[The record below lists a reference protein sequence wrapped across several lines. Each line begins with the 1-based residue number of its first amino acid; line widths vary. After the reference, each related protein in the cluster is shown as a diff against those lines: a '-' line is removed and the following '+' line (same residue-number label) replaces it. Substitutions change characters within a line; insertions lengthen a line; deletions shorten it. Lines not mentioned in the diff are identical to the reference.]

1 MSRNFNTGLSA
12 ACICLV
18 LTVAVVVMM
27 VKNIPDTKGVLWYVL
42 IVIVTLL
49 MLSITIKAYYYGKAD
64 DKARGVLSRAILLDE
79 ANFSHIK
86 KTVRELVAVCDVMAK
101 DQVVIDGLNDV
112 VRESRIT
119 SAVDVH
125 QLDIEDLLFDWLLL
139 DIHSCYSSIGADVS
153 LDYLTQSGQMVR
165 AIILSL
171 QGDNVYNSYSDF
183 TRGINDSEYHSHLP
197 EIMRSWQSRVLEVL
211 RTGQIDSSID
221 LSSLS
226 HPDMRLVMLTK
237 MAHREDMYLEK
248 LRKLM
253 FDLAQS
259 ISQSCGMTERATE
272 FMTDLKKRSVKDRLE
287 SLEKN
292 DSTEELENLIGL
304 SQVKSEVQALRHF
317 IEINNRRQEAGMKT
331 PLVSYHS
338 VFTGNP
344 GTGKTTVARIV
355 AQIYKELGVL
365 KKGHL
370 VETDRAGL
378 VAEYVGQTAVKTNKV
393 IDQALDGVLFI
404 DEAYSLVNGLG
415 GDYGLEAISTLV
427 KRMEDDRDRLIVI
440 LAGYEDEMERFIE
453 SNPGLRSRFT
463 RYIHFDDYSAQELF
477 EIFMK
482 KLQQY
487 DFRLQPGADGFLM
500 DHLKKCTA
508 NKTKDFGNARYVR
521 NLFERVINAQ
531 ANRLAKS
538 ASVSKEDLATI
549 SISDILESVTDE
561 H

>member
-27 VKNIPDTKGVLWYVL
+27 VKNIPDTKGALWYVL

-49 MLSITIKAYYYGKAD
+49 MLRITFKAYYYGKAD
-64 DKARGVLSRAILLDE
+64 DRARSVLSRAILIDE
-79 ANFSHIK
+79 ANFYHIK
-86 KTVRELVAVCDVMAK
+86 KTVRGLVAVCDDMAN
-101 DQVVIDGLNDV
+101 DQVVLDGLMNVIRD
-112 VRESRIT
+112 SRIT
-119 SAVDVH
+119 SHVDIN
-125 QLDIEDLLFDWLLL
+125 QLDYEDIFFDWLLL
-139 DIHSCYSSIGADVS
+139 DIHSCYSSIGADVC
-153 LDYLTQSGQMVR
+153 LDYLTQSGQMVW

-171 QGDNVYNSYSDF
+171 QGEDVYNSYSDF
-183 TRGINDSEYHSHLP
+183 TQGINDSEYHSHVP
-197 EIMRSWQSRVLEVL
+197 EKLRSWQTRVFGVL
-211 RTGQIDSSID
+211 CNGHLDSSID
-221 LSSLS
+221 LSSQS

-237 MAHREDMYLEK
+237 MAHQEDVYLDK
-248 LRKLM
+248 LRELM
-253 FDLAQS
+253 FDLAQG

-272 FMTDLKKRSVKDRLE
+272 FMADLKKRRVKDKIER
-287 SLEKN
+287 LEKN

-355 AQIYKELGVL
+355 ARIYKELGVL

-404 DEAYSLVNGLG
+404 DEAYSLVSDMG
-415 GDYGLEAISTLV
+415 GDYGPEAISTLV

-440 LAGYEDEMERFIE
+440 LAGYQDEMEQFIE

-463 RYIHFDDYSAQELF
+463 RYIHFEDYSAQELF

-482 KLQQY
+482 MLQRY

-500 DHLKKCTA
+500 DHLKKCTS
-508 NKTKDFGNARYVR
+508 NKPKDFGNARYVR

-538 ASVSKEDLATI
+538 ASLSKEDLATI
-549 SISDILESVTDE
+549 SISDILESVTDD